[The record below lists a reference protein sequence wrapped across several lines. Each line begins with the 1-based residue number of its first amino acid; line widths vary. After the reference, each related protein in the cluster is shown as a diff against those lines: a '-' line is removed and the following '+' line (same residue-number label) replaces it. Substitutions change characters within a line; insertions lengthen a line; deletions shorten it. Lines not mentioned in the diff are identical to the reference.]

1 MPKLSPHYAFAALVF
16 WLLSSWAG
24 AHGHFCFDGQ
34 EPPISVHMHLDGHEV
49 HDHHPDEVH
58 QDADIELGQ
67 SVLAKLSKVDLG
79 LALLA
84 ALALVLLI
92 LPRAL
97 FPPVYPGFYP
107 SRSPHWRPLLRA
119 PPFAA

>member
-1 MPKLSPHYAFAALVF
+1 MPKLSHQFAFMAFAL

-58 QDADIELGQ
+58 QDADIELGK
-67 SVLAKLSKVDLG
+67 SALAKLGKIDLG
-79 LALLA
+79 LVLLA

-92 LPRAL
+92 LPAPAFTSAYRA
-97 FPPVYPGFYP
+97 FYP
-107 SRSPHWRPLLRA
+107 RVSRHWRPLLRA
-119 PPFAA
+119 PPVSV